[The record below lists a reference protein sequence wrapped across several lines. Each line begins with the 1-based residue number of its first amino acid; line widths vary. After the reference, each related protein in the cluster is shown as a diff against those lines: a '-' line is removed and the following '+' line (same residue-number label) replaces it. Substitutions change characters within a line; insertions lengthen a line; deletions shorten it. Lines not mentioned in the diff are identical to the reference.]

1 MATCLLCKRE
11 CAPSSNLCRY
21 HLIAKTNLESG
32 YKRWSEAYGVMSWKE
47 YLRKIG
53 QNAETGQWAKEVA
66 QLLSKEGGE

>member
-11 CAPSSNLCRY
+11 CAPPSNLCRY
-21 HLIAKTNLESG
+21 HLMAKTNLESG
-32 YKRWSEAYGVMSWKE
+32 YKRWSEAYGAMSWKE

-66 QLLSKEGGE
+66 QLLSKEGGG